1 PSRFS
6 TEAGITELNQAIQTL
21 RASAG
26 TSGSSATL
34 SGAAS
39 PRPGSAR
46 GAHRPAATADT
57 SSVDMLKFWLT
68 TMGDEFTSEEFDT
81 LLRECSIP
89 AGGGG
94 RFQPSLLTDKIT
106 DVYNRLYSE
115 SPSIA
120 TSAVSGE
127 SVGPP

>member
-1 PSRFS
+1 FS

-26 TSGSSATL
+26 TSGSSTTL

-46 GAHRPAATADT
+46 GAHHRSAATADT

-120 TSAVSGE
+120 TSAISGD